1 MNIFGNTHIT
11 SVIFPVILLAI
22 WIGIRYTITTRAV
35 GNQKASRELLY
46 TLPWI
51 LISLAVVL
59 IISRLGKY
67 GSLTLLIIY
76 AVYLA
81 SYLIYLLT
89 WHWRKKQAG
98 YLLLN
103 IGRLLRNKRLIG
115 MTLISVIF
123 ASLYSASF
131 IYEVLTKDFSYD
143 SLALSHLA
151 GVLILWSSVIILIS
165 RVLSKLEFTENGI
178 CYMFSLM
185 KWENITSYSWEKEIN
200 NVLIIGFQPRFPL
213 MRSYWRLLIPLNYK
227 DTVNQI
233 LTQHLI
239 KTRKISSSSS
249 FVQN

>member
-1 MNIFGNTHIT
+1 MNIFGNTYIT
-11 SVIFPVILLAI
+11 SVIFPLILLAI
-22 WIGIRYTITTRAV
+22 WLGIRYTITTRAV

-51 LISLAVVL
+51 LVSFALVL
-59 IISRLGKY
+59 IIYRLGKY

-103 IGRLLRNKRLIG
+103 IGRLSRNKRLIG
-115 MTLISVIF
+115 VTLISVLF

-131 IYEVLTKDFSYD
+131 IYEALTKGFSYD

-165 RVLSKLEFTENGI
+165 RSLSRLEFTENGI
-178 CYMFSLM
+178 CYMFSFV
-185 KWENITSYSWEKEIN
+185 KWEKVTSYSWEKGIN
-200 NVLIIGFQPRFPL
+200 NVLIIGFQPRFPFI
-213 MRSYWRLLIPLNYK
+213 RFYWRLLIPLGYK
-227 DTVNQI
+227 DTVKQI
-233 LTQHLI
+233 LTQYLI
-239 KTRKISSSSS
+239 K
-249 FVQN
+249 N